1 MNENI
6 QKLIDVVKTY
16 TYKDTLTE
24 TEIDEI
30 INNFANMKPF
40 ELTEEEIKIARSTI
54 HAENLI
60 KLDLGEALI
69 SK

>member
-30 INNFANMKPF
+30 INNSINP
-40 ELTEEEIKIARSTI
+40 TYI
-54 HAENLI
+54 NLAI
-60 KLDLGEALI
+60 SIFLI
-69 SK
+69 TNTV